1 MFDTNANAN
10 PQRFGIVRDGKQAA
24 VSQRLTPPVIET
36 DRLIFR
42 QFKSSD
48 LPEFTALYTDAEVMQ
63 FIGKGPRTP
72 GEAEKELSEFLE
84 HWQRYGFGP
93 CAVIEKASNRLIGRS
108 GLRVSARSPYAEFG
122 YVLLK
127 PFWGKGLGTEAA
139 KACLC
144 IGFTHLELP
153 HIVAFA
159 QQLNFPSQHI
169 LSDKL
174 GMHCEKQFDLSQIK
188 YIQFGLSRD
197 SYFSSNRHI

>member
-1 MFDTNANAN
+1 MFDKNAN
-10 PQRFGIVRDGKQAA
+10 PNPQFGIVRDGKQAA

-42 QFKSSD
+42 QFNASD
-48 LPEFTALYTDAEVMQ
+48 LPDFTDLYTDCEVMQ
-63 FIGKGPRTP
+63 FIGKGARTP
-72 GEAEKELSEFLE
+72 AEAEKELMEFIQ

-122 YVLLK
+122 YVLFQ

-139 KACLC
+139 KACLRM
-144 IGFTHLELP
+144 GFTHLELP

-169 LSDKL
+169 LLHKL
-174 GMHCEKQFDLSQIK
+174 GMYCEQRFELSQIK

>member
-1 MFDTNANAN
+1 MFDKN
-10 PQRFGIVRDGKQAA
+10 GKQAA
-24 VSQRLTPPVIET
+24 LSQRLNPPVIET

-42 QFKSSD
+42 QFNPSD
-48 LPEFTALYTDAEVMQ
+48 LPDFTALYTDAEVMQ
-63 FIGKGPRTP
+63 FIGKGARTP
-72 GEAEKELSEFLE
+72 AEAEKEFSEFIE
-84 HWQRYGFGP
+84 HWKRYAFGP

-139 KACLC
+139 KACLR

-174 GMHCEKQFDLSQIK
+174 RMRCEKRFELSQIK

-197 SYFSSNRHI
+197 NYFSSRHI